1 MAAKMDINKVATR
14 KSDINLD
21 TGLYT
26 GDIGLG
32 GEYYTNSLYSDFVL
46 VKYIDT
52 NQGGEREEGGLLVPT
67 LTNDLH
73 WRKGEVLMVGP
84 LVEYTE
90 PGDLVVFPNDK
101 GLVTATISYKN
112 AEGNIEE
119 TNNAIFLDERRLFAK
134 LRRKDE
140 ING

>member
-1 MAAKMDINKVATR
+1 MRADINSVATR

-32 GEYYTNSLYSDFVL
+32 GDFYTDSLYSDFVL

-52 NQGGEREEGGLLVPT
+52 NEGGEREEGGLLVPT

-73 WRKGEVLMVGP
+73 WRKGVVLMVGP
-84 LVEYTE
+84 LAENTQ

-101 GLVTATISYKN
+101 GLPTSTISYRCQD
-112 AEGNIEE
+112 GTVEE
-119 TNNAIFLDERRLFAK
+119 ANNAIFLDERRIFAK
-134 LRRKDE
+134 LQKKE
-140 ING
+140 ETK